1 MSKQTARKRLYACTA
16 LAATL
21 VVFAVVWAEEKKEIP
36 DHTNFQSCEACHTDK
51 QSMWE
56 ASGHSKAIGRIANA
70 KSSADC
76 YACHSTEGFTA
87 KRQGSKVDP
96 AQKDSFHTISCLA
109 CHDPRNGKH
118 PRKLVADPEEL
129 CESCHSQR
137 AMLKGEGARVV
148 DDLRNVHSA
157 VSCVSC
163 HMTEGNHRMKVLRP
177 DNPDLTEKRTDTCT
191 GCHKDNNRV
200 ARARQLTEWQSDYK
214 AAMDPIQADLK
225 AINDAVK
232 EKPDRLNAALKEKL
246 SNLTFN
252 ISLLERDGSRGA
264 HNHDY
269 ALEIMTHAAK
279 ELQEIKAAIKQ

>member
-1 MSKQTARKRLYACTA
+1 MSKQTARKMFYACTG
-16 LAATL
+16 LAAIL
-21 VVFAVVWAEEKKEIP
+21 SVIVVVRAEGKKEIP
-36 DHTNFQSCEACHTDK
+36 DHTNFQSCQACHAEK

-70 KSSADC
+70 AAADC
-76 YACHSTEGFTA
+76 YACHSTEGFSA
-87 KRQGSKVDP
+87 KRQGGRADLAK
-96 AQKDSFHTISCLA
+96 KESFHTISCLA
-109 CHDPRNGKH
+109 CHDPRSGKH
-118 PRKLVADPEEL
+118 PRKLIADPEEL
-129 CESCHSQR
+129 CESCHRQR
-137 AMLKGEGARVV
+137 AMLKGEGARGV

-177 DNPDLTEKRTDTCT
+177 DDPDRSEKQTDTCT
-191 GCHKDNNRV
+191 GCHKDNNRP
-200 ARARQLTEWQSDYK
+200 ARAQQLREWQSDYK

-225 AINDAVK
+225 AVHDAVK
-232 EKPDRLNAALKEKL
+232 ENPDLLNASLKEKL

-269 ALEIMTHAAK
+269 AMEIMTHAAK
-279 ELQEIKAAIKQ
+279 ELKEIKAAIKR

>member
-1 MSKQTARKRLYACTA
+1 MSKQTARKMLYAWTA
-16 LAATL
+16 LASIL
-21 VVFAVVWAEEKKEIP
+21 VVFAIAWAEEKKEIP
-36 DHTNFQSCEACHTDK
+36 DHTNFKSCQACHADK
-51 QSMWE
+51 HSMWE

-70 KSSADC
+70 ASSADC
-76 YACHSTEGFTA
+76 YACHSTEGFSA

-96 AQKDSFHTISCLA
+96 AKKESFHSISCLA
-109 CHDPRNGKH
+109 CHDTQSGKH
-118 PRKLVADPEEL
+118 PRKLVAEPEEL

-137 AMLKGEGARVV
+137 AMLKGEGAKGVE
-148 DDLRNVHSA
+148 DLRNVHSA

-177 DNPDLTEKRTDTCT
+177 DDQGLTEKRADTCT

-200 ARARQLTEWQSDYK
+200 ARVRQLTEWQSDYK

-232 EKPDRLNAALKEKL
+232 GKPDLLDAAMKETL

-252 ISLLERDGSRGA
+252 LSLLERDGSRGA

-279 ELQEIKAAIKQ
+279 ELQKIKAAIKR